1 MQPERCGCVAGCSR
15 SPSSV
20 CAPRGVS
27 SRVWAVTFVR
37 NSPSMLPEHAEAGGE
52 VPGLF
57 AVGMA
62 AMLLVPLLLALCIAW
77 FCSRDAYRGGL
88 HRNRSRI
95 SAAGDLTE
103 PGDSEGEEDALRP
116 SRRDSWDVSPSRSQ
130 YQRSSTKFTP
140 VYFRQA
146 NDWCSC
152 TRRPLTSKVALDS
165 IHSLPELHDALRR
178 AREQIYA
185 EQYHGA
191 RESAAERGSAGEW
204 IIEYRNAH
212 AKLVRVTKETDL
224 RELSVVKALYVT
236 TKAPPSTTGPSASSS
251 GAIAGSAN
259 ADRPNDDDDDDASLV
274 SSEAASSVLIDLS
287 LAGCCGVQSTSG
299 GLVINGQ
306 APDAELSASRG
317 EKHRS
322 KQKRSYRSGQGVRY
336 R

>member
-1 MQPERCGCVAGCSR
+1 
-15 SPSSV
+15 
-20 CAPRGVS
+20 
-27 SRVWAVTFVR
+27 
-37 NSPSMLPEHAEAGGE
+37 MLPEHAEAGGE

-77 FCSRDAYRGGL
+77 FCSRDAYRGAL
-88 HRNRSRI
+88 RRNRSRI
-95 SAAGDLTE
+95 CAVGDLTE

-116 SRRDSWDVSPSRSQ
+116 SRRDSWDVSPSLSQ
-130 YQRSSTKFTP
+130 YQRSSAKFTP

-152 TRRPLTSKVALDS
+152 TRRPLTSKIALDS
-165 IHSLPELHDALRR
+165 IHSLPELHEALRR
-178 AREQIYA
+178 ARKEIYA
-185 EQYHGA
+185 EQHRGA
-191 RESAAERGSAGEW
+191 RECAAERDSAGEW

-224 RELSVVKALYVT
+224 KELSVVKALYVT
-236 TKAPPSTTGPSASSS
+236 TKAPPLTTGPSASSS
-251 GAIAGSAN
+251 GAIPGATN

-299 GLVINGQ
+299 GLVISGQ
-306 APDAELSASRG
+306 APDTEACAPRG
-317 EKHRS
+317 EKYRA
-322 KQKRSYRSGQGVRY
+322 KQKRSYRSSQRY